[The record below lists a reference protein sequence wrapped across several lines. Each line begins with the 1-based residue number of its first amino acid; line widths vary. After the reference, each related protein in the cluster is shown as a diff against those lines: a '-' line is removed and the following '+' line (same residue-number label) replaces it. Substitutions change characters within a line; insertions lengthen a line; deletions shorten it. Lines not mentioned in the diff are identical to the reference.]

1 MITDFDEYREELVS
15 ACMAERL
22 ELLSS
27 TLNNCVLSILIA
39 TLLQHRR
46 DLNKKLPPRSSG
58 RFFWVLAVCLGIG
71 QFCFIFKQ
79 NCPFFVVLT
88 GLEPVTSPM

>member
-1 MITDFDEYREELVS
+1 MITDFDEYRAELVS

-39 TLLQHRR
+39 ILLQHQT
-46 DLNKKLPPRSSG
+46 DLNKNRLPDLRGGSSW
-58 RFFWVLAVCLGIG
+58 FWQYAWYWAFLLYFQAKSPL
-71 QFCFIFKQ
+71 
-79 NCPFFVVLT
+79 FVVLT